1 LNRYICI
8 HGHFYQPP
16 RENPWLE
23 AVELQDSAAPFHDW
37 NARITAECY
46 ASNAA
51 SRILDSE
58 GQIVRIVNNYSK
70 ISFNFGATLL
80 RWLQTQEKA
89 VYEAILEADWESRR
103 RYSGH
108 GSALAQ
114 AYHHSILPLANRRDK
129 YTEVRWGIV
138 DFRSRFGRD
147 PEGMWLPETAVDLE
161 TLEILAQEGIQFTI
175 LSPYQAKRTRH
186 QDQSEWVEASEGR
199 VDPQKPYRV
208 ELPSGGSIA
217 VFFYDGPI
225 SRAVAFENLLRNGEY
240 LANRLLGAFSD
251 ELTDNG
257 LVHIAT
263 DGETYGHHHRHGEM
277 ALAYALHYIEENKL
291 ACLTNY
297 GEYLEKNPPT
307 YVAEIFKNT
316 SWSCAHGIE
325 RWRSDCGCH
334 TGGEPGWNQAWRGPL
349 RDALDWLRDRI
360 MPLYEMKAGRY
371 FSDVWAVRDEYV
383 TVLTDRSPEAVSSFL
398 NKHSG
403 RELQPDER
411 VECLKLLE
419 LQRHCLLMYTSCG
432 WFFNELSGIE
442 TVQVLQYAG
451 RALQLA
457 ESLFGQTIESE
468 FLERLRSAPSNIPEL
483 QNGETIF
490 KRFVHPT
497 RVELTD
503 VGAHYAISSL
513 FEPYD
518 EQTDIYCFKVNR
530 RTYEARY
537 SGNSQV
543 ALGQLEVVSTITEEK
558 AAYCFGA
565 IHLGD
570 HNLTCGIRESDA
582 NGILDQIAEEV
593 FDVFSRADIPGT
605 LRLIDNHFQ
614 DNRYS
619 LKSLF
624 RDQRRKVL
632 DHILEPTI
640 DHVEHQYREIYE
652 RQASLMR
659 FLAGMQEPR
668 PRVFQA
674 AAEFA
679 LSGSLRQCLRNESLD
694 LEEIFRLVNEAREG
708 GIRLDAENL
717 GFEFTQALE
726 RMFTK
731 FQKKTSDLEFLEKL
745 RQTIEL
751 TVTLPFQINYWA
763 VQNIF
768 YGILQRQYPRHRN
781 RQDPK
786 SQKWVE
792 EFRKLGEMISVRVA
806 P

>member
-1 LNRYICI
+1 
-8 HGHFYQPP
+8 
-16 RENPWLE
+16 
-23 AVELQDSAAPFHDW
+23 
-37 NARITAECY
+37 
-46 ASNAA
+46 
-51 SRILDSE
+51 
-58 GQIVRIVNNYSK
+58 
-70 ISFNFGATLL
+70 
-80 RWLQTQEKA
+80 TQEKA

-175 LSPYQAKRTRH
+175 RSPYQAKRTRH

-442 TVQVLQYAG
+442 
-451 RALQLA
+451 
-457 ESLFGQTIESE
+457 
-468 FLERLRSAPSNIPEL
+468 
-483 QNGETIF
+483 
-490 KRFVHPT
+490 
-497 RVELTD
+497 
-503 VGAHYAISSL
+503 
-513 FEPYD
+513 
-518 EQTDIYCFKVNR
+518 
-530 RTYEARY
+530 
-537 SGNSQV
+537 
-543 ALGQLEVVSTITEEK
+543 
-558 AAYCFGA
+558 
-565 IHLGD
+565 
-570 HNLTCGIRESDA
+570 
-582 NGILDQIAEEV
+582 
-593 FDVFSRADIPGT
+593 
-605 LRLIDNHFQ
+605 
-614 DNRYS
+614 
-619 LKSLF
+619 
-624 RDQRRKVL
+624 
-632 DHILEPTI
+632 
-640 DHVEHQYREIYE
+640 
-652 RQASLMR
+652 
-659 FLAGMQEPR
+659 
-668 PRVFQA
+668 
-674 AAEFA
+674 
-679 LSGSLRQCLRNESLD
+679 
-694 LEEIFRLVNEAREG
+694 
-708 GIRLDAENL
+708 
-717 GFEFTQALE
+717 
-726 RMFTK
+726 
-731 FQKKTSDLEFLEKL
+731 
-745 RQTIEL
+745 
-751 TVTLPFQINYWA
+751 
-763 VQNIF
+763 
-768 YGILQRQYPRHRN
+768 
-781 RQDPK
+781 
-786 SQKWVE
+786 
-792 EFRKLGEMISVRVA
+792 
-806 P
+806 